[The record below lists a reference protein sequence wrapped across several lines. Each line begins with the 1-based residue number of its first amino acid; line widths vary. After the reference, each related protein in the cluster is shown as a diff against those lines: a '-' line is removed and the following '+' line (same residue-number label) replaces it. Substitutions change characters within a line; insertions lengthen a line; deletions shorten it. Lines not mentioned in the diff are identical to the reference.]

1 MEQNKTVYSL
11 KTMSPQ
17 MRNYS
22 EKLQAAKIIPIMAD
36 LYALRGIKDF
46 DDINFVQKLEPFN
59 KMKGVQEAVKLLSAA
74 IIKKEKLCV
83 VADYDVDGATAGAIA
98 VRGLKMF
105 GADIDYFVPNRFK
118 HGYGLKPSVVDE
130 TIAKKNPDMIITVDN
145 GIAAYEGVD
154 YAHKKGVK
162 VLVTDHHLTGD
173 TIPQGDVKI
182 DLYVDKEG
190 KQWVLPVADAIVNPN
205 QPDCEFPSKNLAG
218 CGVIFYLLAALRQH
232 MIEGG
237 AYTQQNA
244 PNVFS
249 LLDLVAIGTVADV
262 VKLDKNNRILVNLG
276 LDLIHKGRT
285 KAGVL
290 ALCKVAGI
298 DNTNLGTMDFGFKI
312 GPRLNAAGRLE
323 DMSIGINCLL
333 TDNKETAEKL
343 ATELNSIN
351 VKRRAVETEMKEH
364 ALSLPILQED
374 GYAKVAYDESYHEG
388 VIGIVASRIK
398 DMFYRPT
405 IVFAPAS
412 EEGHIK
418 GSGRSINEIHL
429 RDALDYV
436 HKKNPEVLSIFGGH
450 AMAAGLTIKLEHLDK
465 FRELF
470 EEAVKHFSNGQE
482 LLNTRE
488 IDIDLPG
495 KYITLESAETIKKGI
510 WGAGFPAPLFMS
522 EFAIIEQ
529 RILKEAHL
537 KLTVEKDGMIYEGIW
552 FNQKEQL
559 DLDTVKL
566 IYILDVNEY
575 RNNKKVQLLIQGMYE
590 DQ

>member
-1 MEQNKTVYSL
+1 MEQNQTVYSL
-11 KTMSPQ
+11 KTMTPQ
-17 MRNYS
+17 MQQYS
-22 EKLQAAKIIPIMAD
+22 EQLQSANIIPIMAD

-46 DDINFVQKLEPFN
+46 SDINLVQKLEPFN
-59 KMKGVQEAVKLLSAA
+59 KMKGIQEAVKLLSTA
-74 IIKKEKLCV
+74 ILRKEKLCV
-83 VADYDVDGATAGAIA
+83 VADYDVDGATACAVA

-130 TIAKKNPDMIITVDN
+130 TIEKKNPDMIITVDN
-145 GIAAYEGVD
+145 GIAAHEGVD
-154 YAHKKGVK
+154 YALKKGLK
-162 VLVTDHHLTGD
+162 VLVTDHHLTSD
-173 TIPQGDVKI
+173 MIPEGDVRVN
-182 DLYVDKEG
+182 LYVDNQG
-190 KQWVLPVADAIVNPN
+190 KQWVLPIAHAIVNPN
-205 QPDCEFPSKNLAG
+205 QPDCQFPSKNLAG
-218 CGVIFYLLAALRQH
+218 CGVIFYLLSALRQY
-232 MIEGG
+232 MIENG
-237 AYTQQNA
+237 AYTNQNA
-244 PNVFS
+244 PNIFS

-285 KAGVL
+285 KPGVF
-290 ALCKVAGI
+290 ALCDVAGI
-298 DNTNLGTMDFGFKI
+298 ESTSLGTMDFGFKI

-333 TDNKETAEKL
+333 TDSNETAKKL

-351 VKRRAVETEMKEH
+351 VKRRAVETEMKDH
-364 ALSLPILQED
+364 ALSLPILKEE
-374 GYAKVAYDESYHEG
+374 GYSKVAYDESYHEG

-436 HKKNPEVLSIFGGH
+436 HKKNSEVLSIFGGH

-470 EEAVKHFSNGQE
+470 EEAVKHFSGGKE
-482 LLNTRE
+482 LFNTKE
-488 IDIDLPG
+488 VDIDLPG

-522 EFAIIEQ
+522 EFSIVEQ

-537 KLTVEKDGMIYEGIW
+537 KLVVEKDGMIYEGIW
-552 FNQKEQL
+552 FNQKTQLEQ
-559 DLDTVKL
+559 DSVKL
-566 IYILDVNEY
+566 IYILDINEY

-590 DQ
+590 GD